1 MRTEIVT
8 LSGNWPEEPA
18 LYARLQDAVAR
29 TLARLGL
36 EFGDDT
42 ELSIALS
49 DDGHVHALNRE
60 FRDSDRPTNVLAFP
74 GARANDPGD
83 KNFSGGLLGDI
94 ILASGIVAGE
104 SARDGKEFSDHA
116 VHLTIH
122 GLLHLLGYD
131 HGNEPDANCMEALEV
146 EILKAMDI
154 SDPYN
159 GEPGDGGPGE
169 PDYREQSERI

>member
-1 MRTEIVT
+1 MQIDIVT
-8 LSGNWPEEPA
+8 LSGEWPDQSA
-18 LYARLQDAVAR
+18 LHARLRDAVSR

-49 DDGHVHALNRE
+49 DDAHIHALNRE
-60 FRDSDRPTNVLAFP
+60 FRHSDRPTNVLAFP
-74 GARANDPGD
+74 GGGSVAVPGT
-83 KNFSGGLLGDI
+83 KIFSGSLLGDI

-104 SARDGKEFSDHA
+104 AQRGGVPLSDHA

-122 GLLHLLGYD
+122 GLLHLLGYN
-131 HGNEPDANCMEALEV
+131 HETERDANVMETLEV

-154 SDPYN
+154 SDPYDGAP
-159 GEPGDGGPGE
+159 GEPGF
-169 PDYREQSERI
+169 RAQSERV